1 MNTVLKTNKYPTHNY
16 EAYNYFI
23 GSGTR
28 NLVAKA
34 LPKNHENE
42 IESYADLMT
51 VYSNNCS
58 NKTKPYDHIITL
70 LDTLVDRK
78 LKLCVLSNKSDAL
91 QKKIVSE
98 LFANYFETVVGLTTE
113 ELKTK
118 SIYSTTNK
126 QRIRVSPQ
134 EILYVGD
141 SGIDMQTA
149 TNAGMGAV
157 GVSWATD
164 QKKNCLLMALFIL

>member
-1 MNTVLKTNKYPTHNY
+1 MKLIIFYRQWNAQSSRKT
-16 EAYNYFI
+16 
-23 GSGTR
+23 
-28 NLVAKA
+28 
-34 LPKNHENE
+34 LPKNHSTENE
-42 IESYADLMT
+42 IESCYADLMT

-91 QKKIVSE
+91 TKKIVSGTIS
-98 LFANYFETVVGLTTE
+98 LWNRCRLNHWRTQ
-113 ELKTK
+113 TK

-157 GVSWATD
+157 EFLGLQT
-164 QKKNCLLMALFIL
+164 KRRIMALFIL

>member
-1 MNTVLKTNKYPTHNY
+1 
-16 EAYNYFI
+16 
-23 GSGTR
+23 
-28 NLVAKA
+28 
-34 LPKNHENE
+34 
-42 IESYADLMT
+42 MT

-91 QKKIVSE
+91 TKKIVSE

-126 QRIRVSPQ
+126 QRIRF
-134 EILYVGD
+134 L
-141 SGIDMQTA
+141 
-149 TNAGMGAV
+149 
-157 GVSWATD
+157 
-164 QKKNCLLMALFIL
+164 KKFLRR